1 MYLAPAVCTSTLY
14 SLLFVTITSGY
25 LLLFNYCILK
35 GLCHKLAISQ
45 GLNVFFYC
53 KVSIALFELFGNLTV
68 SYVCV
73 SYSRCVHLIYV
84 FGSAYSRLEK
94 LERRLSQ
101 SVYFLQL
108 NSIGRSIKTGFD
120 RVYDCTEIRILFSSN
135 CVII

>member
-73 SYSRCVHLIYV
+73 SYSRCDHLIYV
-84 FGSAYSRLEK
+84 FWLCLFAVREARK
-94 LERRLSQ
+94 TFV
-101 SVYFLQL
+101 SVCL
-108 NSIGRSIKTGFD
+108 
-120 RVYDCTEIRILFSSN
+120 LFA
-135 CVII
+135 IEFYR